1 MMQKITKITKNEI
14 TKGDK
19 KMKERKAYQILQQLV
34 INAPDICIA
43 DKTDLLRLLF
53 EQEDLSVLKGE

>member
-1 MMQKITKITKNEI
+1 
-14 TKGDK
+14 
-19 KMKERKAYQILQQLV
+19 MKERKAYQILQQLV

-53 EQEDLSVLKGE
+53 EQEDLALYIEEHEKQEEKENESV

>member
-1 MMQKITKITKNEI
+1 
-14 TKGDK
+14 
-19 KMKERKAYQILQQLV
+19 MKERNAYQILQQLV

-53 EQEDLSVLKGE
+53 EQEDLALYIEEHEKQEGGENESI